1 MAVLMSLY
9 NVWCNKI
16 LDGSKPLEFRNNIGK
31 DFKVGDKIYLYETS
45 KNNGRKKVVGE
56 VIIKDIVKLQKSKMG
71 FYNFLGYYVKNILK
85 DKDLYKKVETVYE
98 YDLPNYDAGY
108 KFYWLFLPEV
118 LDELK
123 THNKLPDYFDMT
135 PEEAKRFQ
143 QLQKKA
149 QKLIEDCDDW
159 LRSIGYYNEYE
170 ESFYK
175 NYIEV
180 TNPIKYTTPL
190 ELSDFKNL
198 KGSPITRAPQ
208 SWCYVQNK

>member
-31 DFKVGDKIYLYETS
+31 DFKVGEKIYLYETS

-135 PEEAKRFQ
+135 PEEAKRFR
-143 QLQKKA
+143 QLQEKA
-149 QKLIEDCDDW
+149 QKLIENCDDW

-208 SWCYVQNK
+208 SWCYVEDV